1 MSIFANKKENRM
13 KKFIILSVIAVSII
27 IMTNCSPKVAKETA
41 KTEKPATETKPATNI
56 KNTSTGDVVK
66 DAQGERSNEEQVK
79 MLASASDQR
88 INEGKQLY
96 ETSCKNC
103 HELYSPNS
111 RNSISWVEIMK
122 EMGPKAKLQQGGY
135 MMISAYLTKNA
146 KP

>member
-1 MSIFANKKENRM
+1 M
-13 KKFIILSVIAVSII
+13 KKFILFSVIAVSII

-41 KTEKPATETKPATNI
+41 KTEKSETETKSAPAKTQ
-56 KNTSTGDVVK
+56 SLLGDVVK